1 MKLVI
6 RTLFFHFL
14 NIFIFTIIYYNLRSD
29 FNFSPDHKKT
39 VYDFILFATTIQ
51 VGVGI
56 SQLYPFTAF
65 GKMMMILQQWIM
77 LCTHVISLYVFT
89 I

>member
-14 NIFIFTIIYYNLRSD
+14 NIIIFTIIYYNIRSD
-29 FNFSPDHKKT
+29 FEFVPEHKPT
-39 VYDFILFATTIQ
+39 ILDFILFATTIQ
-51 VGVGI
+51 SGVGI
-56 SQLYPFTAF
+56 YQLYPLSNI
-65 GKMMMILQQWIM
+65 GKMLLTLQQIIM
-77 LCTHVISLYVFT
+77 LCTHVITLYVFT

>member
-14 NIFIFTIIYYNLRSD
+14 NILIFTIIYYNIRSD
-29 FNFSPDHKKT
+29 FDFAPEHKPT
-39 VYDFILFATTIQ
+39 IFDFILFATTVQ

-56 SQLYPFTAF
+56 SQLYPLTSI
-65 GKMMMILQQWIM
+65 GKLILTLQQWIM
-77 LCTHVISLYVFT
+77 LCSHVFTLYVFT

>member
-14 NIFIFTIIYYNLRSD
+14 NIFIFSIIYYNLSND
-29 FNFSPDHKKT
+29 FVFIQEHIPT
-39 VYDFILFATTIQ
+39 FYDFILFSTTVQ
-51 VGVGI
+51 VGVGV
-56 SQLYPFTAF
+56 SQLYPFTVF
-65 GKMMMILQQWIM
+65 GKLMLILQQWIL
-77 LCTHVISLYVFT
+77 LCTHVITLYIFT

>member
-14 NIFIFTIIYYNLRSD
+14 NIFIFSIIYSNLSND
-29 FNFSPDHKKT
+29 FDFLQEHIPT
-39 VYDFILFATTIQ
+39 FYDFILFATTVQ

-56 SQLYPFTAF
+56 SQLYPLSPI
-65 GKMMMILQQWIM
+65 GKLMLILQQWIM
-77 LCTHVISLYVFT
+77 LCTHVITLYIFT

>member
-14 NIFIFTIIYYNLRSD
+14 NILIFSIIYYSISID
-29 FNFSPDHKKT
+29 FEFSPEHIPTFFD
-39 VYDFILFATTIQ
+39 YILFATTIQ
-51 VGVGI
+51 AGVGI
-56 SQLYPFTAF
+56 TQLYPSTAF
-65 GKMMMILQQWIM
+65 GKLMIILQQWIM
-77 LCTHVISLYVFT
+77 LCTHVITLYIFT

>member
-14 NIFIFTIIYYNLRSD
+14 NIFIFSIIYYNLSND
-29 FNFSPDHKKT
+29 FDFIPEHIPT
-39 VYDFILFATTIQ
+39 FYDFILFATTVQ

-56 SQLYPFTAF
+56 SQLYPLSPI
-65 GKMMMILQQWIM
+65 GKIMLMLQQWIM
-77 LCTHVISLYVFT
+77 LCTHVITLYIFT